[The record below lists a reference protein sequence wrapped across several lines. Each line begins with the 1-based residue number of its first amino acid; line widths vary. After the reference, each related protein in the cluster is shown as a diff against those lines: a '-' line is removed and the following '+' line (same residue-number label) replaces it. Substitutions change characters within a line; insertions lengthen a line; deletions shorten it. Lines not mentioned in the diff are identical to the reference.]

1 MSHTRAYTVAE
12 DRGMDVLLDPSFP
25 YREELLQFI
34 WEQRLFDPLNLCT
47 MDGDTVEVLRPG
59 RLHKNSGPDLVE
71 AQVRIGGQLWAG
83 NVEVHIRSSEW
94 YAHGHEKD
102 PAYDSVVLHVV
113 YDHDLD
119 VRTKAGAR
127 IPTVEL
133 KNRIASGRLETFKQ
147 LMRTKAWVPCEPQ
160 FDHVDRS
167 RLPMWLERVLI
178 ERLERKCADV
188 EALYTQLNGDALET
202 FWHVLARGFGSKVN
216 AEPFGMLAQALPLK
230 ALLKYRDDQ
239 MRTEALLFG
248 QAGLLHV
255 DFLDEYPRALQQEHR
270 MLAALHGLKPAPV
283 AAWQF
288 GRLRP
293 PNFPTVRLA
302 QLAQVIA
309 RSDGSF
315 THLLEQDD
323 PAILGNH
330 LQVEA
335 AGYWLAHHRFDQ
347 PSKPG
352 PKRLGAD
359 AAQGLII
366 NAIVPYFFAMGRVQ
380 GREDFGERALKLLEA
395 LPAEQNTIVDGW
407 AQLGVKADTAARS
420 QALIELKNQYCGQ
433 RRCLSCVIGTDLLK
447 QNAFTTEAQRARR
460 RSG

>member
-1 MSHTRAYTVAE
+1 MGMGHTKPYMVAE
-12 DRGMDVLLDPSFP
+12 ANGTDILLDPSFP

-47 MDGDTVEVLRPG
+47 MDGDTVEVVRPG
-59 RLHKNSGPDLVE
+59 RLHRNSGPDLVE
-71 AQVRIGGQLWAG
+71 GQVRIGGQLWAG

-94 YAHGHEKD
+94 YAHGHEQD

-113 YDHDLD
+113 YEHDLD
-119 VRTKAGAR
+119 VRTQGGVR
-127 IPTVEL
+127 VPTVEL
-133 KNRIASGRLETFKQ
+133 KHRIAASRLETFKE
-147 LMRTKAWVPCEPQ
+147 LMRVKAWVPCEPQ

-202 FWHVLARGFGSKVN
+202 FWHVLARGFGFKVN

-230 ALLKYRDDQ
+230 ALLKYRDDP

-255 DFLDEYPRALQQEHR
+255 DFLDDHPRALQQEHR

-315 THLLEQDD
+315 THLLHQDD
-323 PAILGNH
+323 PAAISDY

-335 AGYWLAHHRFDQ
+335 AGYWLTHHRFDHV
-347 PSKPG
+347 SKPG

-366 NAIVPYFFAMGRVQ
+366 NAIVPYLFAMGRVQ

-433 RRCLSCVIGTDLLK
+433 RRCLSCVIGMDLLK
-447 QNAFTTEAQRARR
+447 
-460 RSG
+460 RSTR

>member
-1 MSHTRAYTVAE
+1 MSNVRAYVSE
-12 DRGMDVLLDPSFP
+12 PLPMEVLLDPAFP

-47 MDGDTVEVLRPG
+47 MDGETVEVIRPG
-59 RLHKNSGPDLVE
+59 SLHRNSGPDLVE
-71 AQVRIGGQLWAG
+71 AQVRIGGQVWAG

-102 PAYDSVVLHVV
+102 PAYDNVVLHVV
-113 YDHDLD
+113 YEHDLD
-119 VRTKAGAR
+119 VRTKGGVR
-127 IPTVEL
+127 VPTVEL
-133 KNRIASGRLETFKQ
+133 KNRIASARLETFKE

-202 FWHVLARGFGSKVN
+202 FWHLLARGFGFKVN

-230 ALLKYRDDQ
+230 VMLKYRDDP

-255 DFLDEYPRALQQEHR
+255 DFLDDHPRALQQEHR
-270 MLAALHGLKPAPV
+270 ILAALHGLKPAPV

-323 PAILGNH
+323 PAVINEH

-335 AGYWLAHHRFDQ
+335 AGYWLTHYRFDQ
-347 PSKPG
+347 SSKPG

-359 AAQGLII
+359 AAHGLII
-366 NAIVPYFFAMGRVQ
+366 NAIVPYLFAMGRVQ
-380 GREDFGERALKLLEA
+380 GREDFGERALTLLEA

-433 RRCLSCVIGTDLLK
+433 RRCLSCVVGMDLLK
-447 QNAFTTEAQRARR
+447 RNAFTTEAQRSRR

>member
-1 MSHTRAYTVAE
+1 MVAE
-12 DRGMDVLLDPSFP
+12 SSGTDVMLDPSFP

-34 WEQRLFDPLNLCT
+34 WEQRLFDPLNFCT
-47 MDGDTVEVLRPG
+47 MDGETVEVLRPG
-59 RLHKNSGPDLVE
+59 RLHHNSGPDLVE
-71 AQVRIGGQLWAG
+71 AQVRIGGQVWAG

-94 YAHGHEKD
+94 YAHGHETD
-102 PAYDSVVLHVV
+102 PAYDNVVLHVV
-113 YDHDLD
+113 YEHDLD
-119 VRTKAGAR
+119 VRTKGGVR
-127 IPTVEL
+127 VPTVEL
-133 KNRIASGRLETFKQ
+133 KNRIASGRLETFKE
-147 LMRTKAWVPCEPQ
+147 LMRAKAWVPCEPQ
-160 FDHVDRS
+160 FEHVDRS
-167 RLPMWLERVLI
+167 RLPLWLERVLI

-202 FWHVLARGFGSKVN
+202 FWHVLARGFGFKAN
-216 AEPFGMLAQALPLK
+216 AEPFRMLAQALPLK
-230 ALLKYRDDQ
+230 ALLKYRDDP

-248 QAGLLHV
+248 QAGLLNV
-255 DFLDEYPRALQQEHR
+255 DFLDDHPRALQQEHR

-315 THLLEQDD
+315 THLLEQND
-323 PAILGNH
+323 PAVISDH

-335 AGYWLAHHRFDQ
+335 DGYWLTHHRFDQ
-347 PSKPG
+347 ASKPSS
-352 PKRLGAD
+352 KRLGAD

-366 NAIVPYFFAMGRVQ
+366 NAIVPYLFAMGRVQ

-433 RRCLSCVIGTDLLK
+433 RRCLSCVIGMDLLK
-447 QNAFTTEAQRARR
+447 GKR
-460 RSG
+460 

>member
-1 MSHTRAYTVAE
+1 MATPRAYVCEPTAQ
-12 DRGMDVLLDPSFP
+12 DVLLDPAFP

-47 MDGDTVEVLRPG
+47 VDGEPVEVIRAG
-59 RLHKNSGPDLVE
+59 RLHRNSGPDLVE
-71 AQVRIGGQLWAG
+71 AEVRIGGQRWAG
-83 NVEVHIRSSEW
+83 NLEVHIRSSEW
-94 YAHGHEKD
+94 YAHGHEHD
-102 PAYDSVVLHVV
+102 PAYENVVLHVV
-113 YDHDLD
+113 YEYDLD
-119 VRTKAGAR
+119 VRTKSGVR
-127 IPTVEL
+127 VPTVEL
-133 KNRIASGRLETFKQ
+133 KHRIASSRLETFKE

-160 FDHVDRS
+160 FAQVDGS
-167 RLPMWLERVLI
+167 RVPLWLERLLV

-188 EALYTQLNGDALET
+188 EVLFKQLNGDALET
-202 FWHVLARGFGSKVN
+202 FWHVLARGIGFKVN

-230 ALLKYRDDQ
+230 VLLKYRDDP

-255 DFLDEYPRALQQEHR
+255 DFLDEHPRTLQQEHR
-270 MLAALHGLKPAPV
+270 ILSALHGLRPAPV

-302 QLAQVIA
+302 QLAQLIA
-309 RSDGSF
+309 HSEGSF
-315 THLLEQDD
+315 VHLLEQDD
-323 PAILGNH
+323 PAVISQH

-335 AGYWLAHHRFDQ
+335 TGYWLTHHRFEQ

-359 AAQGLII
+359 AGQGLII
-366 NAIVPYFFAMGRVQ
+366 NAIVPYLFAMGRVQ

-395 LPAEQNTIVDGW
+395 LPPEQNTIVASW
-407 AQLGVKADTAARS
+407 VQLGVKADTAARS
-420 QALIELKNQYCGQ
+420 QALIELKNQFCGQ
-433 RRCLSCVIGTDLLK
+433 RRCLSCVIGTSLLR
-447 QNAFTTEAQRARR
+447 Q
-460 RSG
+460 

>member
-1 MSHTRAYTVAE
+1 MATPRAYVCE
-12 DRGMDVLLDPSFP
+12 PPVQDVLLDPAFP

-47 MDGDTVEVLRPG
+47 MDGETVEVIRAG
-59 RLHKNSGPDLVE
+59 RLHRNSGPDLVE
-71 AQVRIGGQLWAG
+71 AEMRIGGQLWAG

-94 YAHGHEKD
+94 YAHGHEQD
-102 PAYDSVVLHVV
+102 PAYDNVVLHVV
-113 YDHDLD
+113 YEHDLD
-119 VRTKAGAR
+119 VRTQSGVR
-127 IPTVEL
+127 VPTVEL
-133 KNRIASGRLETFKQ
+133 KNRIASSRLETFKE

-160 FDHVDRS
+160 FDQVDRS
-167 RLPMWLERVLI
+167 RLPLWLERVLI
-178 ERLERKCADV
+178 ERLERKCAAV
-188 EALYTQLNGDALET
+188 EALFKQLNGDALET
-202 FWHVLARGFGSKVN
+202 FWHVLARGFGFKVN

-230 ALLKYRDDQ
+230 VLLKYRDDP

-248 QAGLLHV
+248 QAGILHV
-255 DFLDEYPRALQQEHR
+255 DFLDDHPRALQQEHQ
-270 MLAALHGLKPAPV
+270 MLSALHGLKPAPV

-302 QLAQVIA
+302 QMAQVIA

-315 THLLEQDD
+315 AHLLEQDD
-323 PAILGNH
+323 PAVISDH

-335 AGYWLAHHRFDQ
+335 TGYWLTHHRFDQ
-347 PSKPG
+347 SSKPG

-366 NAIVPYFFAMGRVQ
+366 NAIVPYLFAIGRVQ

-433 RRCLSCVIGTDLLK
+433 RRCLSCVIGTSLLR
-447 QNAFTTEAQRARR
+447 Q
-460 RSG
+460 

>member
-1 MSHTRAYTVAE
+1 MATPRAYVSEPPAL
-12 DRGMDVLLDPSFP
+12 DVLLDPSFP

-47 MDGDTVEVLRPG
+47 MDGGPVGVIRPG
-59 RLHKNSGPDLVE
+59 RLHRNSGPDLVE
-71 AQVRIGGQLWAG
+71 AQVRIGGQLWSG

-102 PAYDSVVLHVV
+102 PAYDNVILHVV
-113 YDHDLD
+113 YEHDLD
-119 VRTKAGAR
+119 VRTKSGVR
-127 IPTVEL
+127 VPTVEL
-133 KNRIASGRLETFKQ
+133 KNRIPADRVATFRE

-160 FDHVDRS
+160 FDHVDRD
-167 RLPMWLERVLI
+167 RLPMWFERVLI
-178 ERLERKCADV
+178 ERLERKCLDV
-188 EALYTQLNGDALET
+188 EALFKQLNGDAQET
-202 FWHVLARGFGSKVN
+202 FWHVLARGFGFKVN
-216 AEPFGMLAQALPLK
+216 AEPFGMLAHALSLK
-230 ALLKYRDDQ
+230 VLLKYRDDPV
-239 MRTEALLFG
+239 RTEALLFG

-255 DFLDEYPRALQQEHR
+255 DFLEDHPRALQQEHR
-270 MLAALHGLKPAPV
+270 MLSALHGLRPAPV

-302 QLAQVIA
+302 QLAQVMV
-309 RSDGSF
+309 RCDGSF
-315 THLLEQDD
+315 SHLLEQDD
-323 PAILGNH
+323 PAVISNH

-335 AGYWLAHHRFDQ
+335 AGYWLTHHRFDQ
-347 PSKPG
+347 SSKPG
-352 PKRLGAD
+352 PKRLGGD

-366 NAIVPYFFAMGRVQ
+366 NAIVPYLFAMGRVQ
-380 GREDFGERALKLLEA
+380 GREDFAERALKLLEA

-407 AQLGVKADTAARS
+407 AQLGVKAATAARS

-447 QNAFTTEAQRARR
+447 RLRL
-460 RSG
+460 